1 MGLSSYTEWLASLP
15 EEERKI
21 LEKENVEFDEMLA
34 KEGITDNNGNRVMP
48 FTISSVV
55 ADASEEHNLKVNYT
69 SDGIRTEKGKDT
81 DTDL

>member
-21 LEKENVEFDEMLA
+21 LEKENAEFEEMLA
-34 KEGITDNNGNRVMP
+34 KEGITDSNGNRVMP

-55 ADASEEHNLKVNYT
+55 ADASEEHSLKVNYT
-69 SDGIRTEKGKDT
+69 SDQIRTEKRKDT

>member
-21 LEKENVEFDEMLA
+21 LEKENAEFETMLA
-34 KEGITDNNGNRVMP
+34 EEGITDNNGNRVMP
-48 FTISSVV
+48 FTVQSMV
-55 ADASEEHNLKVNYT
+55 ANATEEHKLKVEYT
-69 SDGIRTEKGKDT
+69 SDTLRTEKRKDT